1 MGVVRMG
8 RELIPCERWNW
19 EGAIPWER
27 CDQQGLFHW
36 EKWAGVVL
44 VLGGKVGWG
53 SPFPAPDPIS
63 TLSQASE
70 LAERGEPGAI
80 PDRQR
85 ILPERPCGTP
95 GNVGGLWPH
104 RPE

>member
-1 MGVVRMG
+1 MRKV
-8 RELIPCERWNW
+8 ELGGSDPLGKVWSA
-19 EGAIPWER
+19 GAVPLGKVGWGGAR
-27 CDQQGLFHW
+27 P
-36 EKWAGVVL
+36 
-44 VLGGKVGWG
+44 GGKVGWG